1 MEFYNGLD
9 DNVSLNNKT
18 LIFIANWMGILSE
31 ITDIIDKNN
40 KNNSTLLIDTD
51 KYPKLTAI
59 FEINLLPT
67 VVILD
72 NDVESSRHVGYIP
85 FSE

>member
-1 MEFYNGLD
+1 MEFYSGLD

-31 ITDIIDKNN
+31 ITDKIDKNN
-40 KNNSTLLIDTD
+40 VNNSTLLIDTD

-67 VVILD
+67 VIILD

>member
-31 ITDIIDKNN
+31 ITDKIDKKNE
-40 KNNSTLLIDTD
+40 NNSTLLIDTD

-67 VVILD
+67 VIILD

>member
-18 LIFIANWMGILSE
+18 LIFIASWMGILSE
-31 ITDIIDKNN
+31 ITDKIDKKNE
-40 KNNSTLLIDTD
+40 NNSTLLIDTD

-67 VVILD
+67 VIILD
-72 NDVESSRHVGYIP
+72 NDVESTRYIGYIP
-85 FSE
+85 FFE

>member
-18 LIFIANWMGILSE
+18 LIFIASWMGILSE
-31 ITDIIDKNN
+31 ITDKIDKKNE
-40 KNNSTLLIDTD
+40 NNSTLLIDTD

-67 VVILD
+67 VIVLD
-72 NDVESSRHVGYIP
+72 NDVESTRYIGYIP

>member
-9 DNVSLNNKT
+9 ENVSLNNKT
-18 LIFIANWMGILSE
+18 LIFIASWMGILSE
-31 ITDIIDKNN
+31 ITDKIDKKNE
-40 KNNSTLLIDTD
+40 NNSTLLIDID

-67 VVILD
+67 VIILD